1 MSDLHGPDDAADHPD
16 IRALLAGLGADEPL
30 PADVAA
36 RLDERL
42 AALVDE
48 RSASGEPDTDG
59 RVAVPAVPT
68 LDRARERRRR
78 WAPRLLAAATVA
90 VIAGGIG
97 VGIAQLQG
105 GSVGTASSQSGSA
118 AGANEAAKPGGSGS
132 TGLAAL
138 PRLSRQHF
146 HADARRLVA
155 SQSAFRA
162 NGTEKGATAA
172 ATPSGPARGST
183 SAKEYR
189 RPAAA
194 RHSDDLAQVLAACG
208 HRAGLPTGARAIP
221 VRLDGEP
228 ATVVVVP
235 RADGVAQVTAYP
247 CSGRRVLATT
257 TVPR

>member
-1 MSDLHGPDDAADHPD
+1 
-16 IRALLAGLGADEPL
+16 
-30 PADVAA
+30 
-36 RLDERL
+36 
-42 AALVDE
+42 
-48 RSASGEPDTDG
+48 
-59 RVAVPAVPT
+59 
-68 LDRARERRRR
+68 
-78 WAPRLLAAATVA
+78 LLAAATVA

-105 GSVGTASSQSGSA
+105 GSAGTASGQAGSA
-118 AGANEAAKPGGSGS
+118 AGSNDAANASGSG
-132 TGLAAL
+132 TAGLAAL

-155 SQSAFRA
+155 SESARGQLGRVDGPREMA
-162 NGTEKGATAA
+162 TEA
-172 ATPSGPARGST
+172 ATQPGRASGST
-183 SAKEYR
+183 STR
-189 RPAAA
+189 HQPRPTAAH
-194 RHSDDLAQVLAACG
+194 RTHDLAQVLAACG

-247 CSGRRVLATT
+247 CSGHRVLATT